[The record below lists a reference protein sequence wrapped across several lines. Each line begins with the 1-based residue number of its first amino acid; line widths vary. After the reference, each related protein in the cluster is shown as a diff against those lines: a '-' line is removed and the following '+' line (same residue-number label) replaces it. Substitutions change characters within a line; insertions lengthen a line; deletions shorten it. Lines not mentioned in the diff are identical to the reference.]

1 MTDPVLSRRVGG
13 PTSICKKA
21 VIGMDGLLLV
31 DDEINEALQGTLGC
45 TQLLVLLL
53 FR

>member
-1 MTDPVLSRRVGG
+1 M
-13 PTSICKKA
+13 CKKA

-45 TQLLVLLL
+45 TRLLVLWLL
-53 FR
+53 R